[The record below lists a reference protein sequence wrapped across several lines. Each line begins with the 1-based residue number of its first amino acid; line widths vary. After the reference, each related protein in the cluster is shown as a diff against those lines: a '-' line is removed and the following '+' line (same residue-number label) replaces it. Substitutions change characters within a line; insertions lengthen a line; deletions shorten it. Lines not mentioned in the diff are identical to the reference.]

1 MKTAKITNSNI
12 ANADA
17 MPSYLFIA
25 IGGAGKDS
33 VKSAKKQHE
42 AAGNPF
48 PVYTLAIDTDPKDFG
63 AFDSTINI
71 APTRNLVNAMVS
83 NPQKYGR
90 ACRAIIKYHDEL
102 LDEEALGYGARTTR
116 LITQAAFEIHED
128 KITKGFQD
136 AIQSLLK
143 QGPSRRVLP
152 AVFASFGGGTGSAGV
167 ILMQDFFMDEAN
179 KKEIMVGLQPSLVAQ
194 PILFAIDPYAHV
206 MQQTTKEAARKIL
219 ANIYATRVELAEYE
233 KMGKAYQYC
242 FHLGL
247 GSDGGVIFS
256 TIPQVCE
263 ANGVMAWEFMAAYLY
278 IKGRYVD
285 GLDSN
290 KTTNRFRGN
299 NTPEQQYYPK
309 ELIPEYGDQIDG
321 ETTSEE
327 PPDEETDGENET
339 DTKSTDSDRNK
350 E

>member
-1 MKTAKITNSNI
+1 MKTGKITNSNI
-12 ANADA
+12 SNADA
-17 MPSYLFIA
+17 MPSYLSIA

-33 VKSAKKQHE
+33 VKSTKKQHE

-48 PVYTLAIDTDPKDFG
+48 PVYTLAIDTDPKDFD

-71 APTRNLVNAMVS
+71 APTRDAASAMVS
-83 NPQKYGR
+83 NPQKYGI
-90 ACRAIIKYHDEL
+90 ACRAIIKYHDKL
-102 LDEEALGYGARTTR
+102 LDEEALGHGARTTR

-128 KITKGFQD
+128 EIAKKLRN

-143 QGPSRRVLP
+143 QGPSRRVQP
-152 AVFASFGGGTGSAGV
+152 VVFASFGGGTGSAGV
-167 ILMQDFFMDEAN
+167 VLLQDFFMDEIN
-179 KKEIMVGLQPSLVAQ
+179 KREIMLGLQPKLIAQ

-206 MQQTTKEAARKIL
+206 MQQTTDEAARKIL

-233 KMGKAYQYC
+233 KIGKGYQYC

-263 ANGVMAWEFMAAYLY
+263 ANGVMAWEFMAAYPY

-285 GLDSN
+285 GLDFGRR
-290 KTTNRFRGN
+290 TNRFRGN

-309 ELIPEYGDQIDG
+309 NLIPEYGDQIDG
-321 ETTSEE
+321 GITNESL
-327 PPDEETDGENET
+327 DEKADDENET
-339 DTKSTDSDRNK
+339 DTKPTDSNSK
-350 E
+350 EE